1 MVSFDTVSVP
11 PPVPLPPSD
20 DEEGEGE
27 KKEKKEEPVNKVVL
41 TPETIPSLTQVQAGG
56 QYYSNIKFC
65 HFLII
70 NSECFTPLILVKIHL
85 LYSFT
90 YIIYNIHIIFYKN
103 CERKN

>member
-41 TPETIPSLTQVQAGG
+41 TPESIPSLTQVQAGG
-56 QYYSNIKFC
+56 QYYPNIKFC
-65 HFLII
+65 HFLIR
-70 NSECFTPLILVKIHL
+70 NLESFTPFILVQIH
-85 LYSFT
+85 FF
-90 YIIYNIHIIFYKN
+90 N
-103 CERKN
+103 

>member
-1 MVSFDTVSVP
+1 MVSVDTVSVP

-41 TPETIPSLTQVQAGG
+41 TPESIPSLTQVQAGG

-65 HFLII
+65 HFLIR
-70 NSECFTPLILVKIHL
+70 NLECFTPFILVQIHL
-85 LYSFT
+85 LYIFT
-90 YIIYNIHIIFYKN
+90 DIIYVHIICYKS
-103 CERKN
+103 CDRKK